1 MTEIEQV
8 KGGVP
13 WENSNNADQMMMME
27 NEDDWE
33 GGNNSAKL
41 FERSRIKALAGEN
54 IINYKLSVHKT
65 HAVSWSTIWIYGLA
79 IK

>member
-8 KGGVP
+8 HSVRY
-13 WENSNNADQMMMME
+13 ENSNQTTVDLQ

-41 FERSRIKALAGEN
+41 FERSRIKALAG
-54 IINYKLSVHKT
+54 
-65 HAVSWSTIWIYGLA
+65 
-79 IK
+79 